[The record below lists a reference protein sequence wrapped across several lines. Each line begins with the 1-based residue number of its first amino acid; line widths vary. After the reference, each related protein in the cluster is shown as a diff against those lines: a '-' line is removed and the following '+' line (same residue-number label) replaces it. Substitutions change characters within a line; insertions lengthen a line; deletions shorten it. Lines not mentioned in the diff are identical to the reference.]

1 MLFIQIHGIC
11 HKFHHAPVWFPAIAR
26 KTSLKEH
33 IFMEILRTDVVI
45 VGGGLAGLTAASYL
59 AQAGV
64 AVTLFE
70 KAAKLGGRAA
80 TSLHEGYAFNR
91 GIHALYTG
99 GAAEEVLHELG
110 ITYQGHSPEAVH
122 IVYQGKLYPF
132 PTGLS
137 SLLRNRLF
145 DIGDKL
151 ELMGMFATLP
161 RLKSQ
166 GFARMS
172 IQEWIEHTFKRPR
185 VRQFMT
191 TFASTNVYS
200 ATLDQV
206 SAEVLVHKLQL
217 SLKHPVLYIDGG
229 WQTLVDGLRTKA
241 EQAGAQIMNG
251 TRVEAV
257 EYQDGQVRGVRL
269 RDGRVVQAA
278 AVILAT
284 TPAEAVKLVDSGN
297 YEPLRRIVDSL
308 IPAQVACLDVALR
321 RLPDPRHA
329 VVQDMEHSRFFS
341 TQSLYA
347 RVAPEGGALIHAL
360 KLLDFAHPSDPREDE
375 RDLETL
381 LDAVQPGWRDEVVK
395 RIYLPRIEA
404 IGMLPTTSVGG
415 YAGRP
420 TPIVPG
426 IAHLYLAGDW
436 IGAGFLADPSLGSAR
451 QVAQML
457 LRDKTF
463 RAGQIAAIMQK
474 SQE

>member
-1 MLFIQIHGIC
+1 MS
-11 HKFHHAPVWFPAIAR
+11 
-26 KTSLKEH
+26 T
-33 IFMEILRTDVVI
+33 LRTDVVI

-70 KAAKLGGRAA
+70 KASKLGGRAA
-80 TSLHEGYAFNR
+80 TSLHDGYAFNR

-99 GAAEEVLHELG
+99 DSAEEVLNELG
-110 ITYQGHSPEAVH
+110 IAYNGHSPKAVH
-122 IVYQGKLYPF
+122 LFNQGKLYPF

-137 SLLRNRLF
+137 SLLSNRLF

-151 ELMGMFATLP
+151 ELMRMFATLP
-161 RLKSQ
+161 RLKARD
-166 GFARMS
+166 FARVS
-172 IQEWIEHTFKRPR
+172 VQEWIGRTLKRSR
-185 VRQFMT
+185 TRQLMT
-191 TFASTNVYS
+191 MFASTNVYS

-206 SAEVLVHKLQL
+206 SAEVLIHKLQL
-217 SLKHPVLYIDGG
+217 SLKRPVLYIDGG
-229 WQTLVDGLRTKA
+229 WQTLVDGLRAKA
-241 EQAGAQIMNG
+241 EQAGARIVSG
-251 TRVEAV
+251 TRVEVV
-257 EYQDGQVRGVRL
+257 EYQDGQIQGVRL
-269 RDGRVVQAA
+269 RDGSVVQAS

-284 TPAEAVKLVDSGN
+284 TPAEAVKLVDGGN
-297 YEPLRRIVDSL
+297 YEPLRGIVDAL

-329 VVQDMEHSRFFS
+329 IVQDMEHPLFFS

-360 KLLDFAHPSDPREDE
+360 KLLDFAHPTDPREDE
-375 RDLETL
+375 HDLENL
-381 LDAVQPGWRDEVVK
+381 LDSVQPGWRDELVK
-395 RIYLPRIEA
+395 RVYLPRIEA
-404 IGMLPTTSVGG
+404 IGMLPTVSAGG

-451 QVAQML
+451 QVARML
-457 LRDKTF
+457 LQDRAF
-463 RAGQIAAIMQK
+463 RARKSGAIIAK
-474 SQE
+474 NL